1 MVKLNHSLK
10 ASTLMESLIAMV
22 ILVVCLGIGTMIYT
36 NVIGSDRERKQLHA
50 LLLANKE
57 AIAVKSERN
66 YLDSESQVDDWTI
79 KKTVEKY
86 NETENLF
93 LLSITVLD
101 RDKKIISTRRELIIE
116 E

>member
-1 MVKLNHSLK
+1 
-10 ASTLMESLIAMV
+10 MESLIAMV

-36 NVIGSDRERKQLHA
+36 NVLSSDRERKQLHA
-50 LLLANKE
+50 ALLATQE
-57 AIAVKSERN
+57 AVATKSGKN
-66 YLDSESQVDDWTI
+66 YFDAEWQVDDLMI

-101 RDKKIISTRRELIIE
+101 RDKKIISVRRELILE

>member
-1 MVKLNHSLK
+1 MVKLDHPLK

-36 NVIGSDRERKQLHA
+36 NVLNSDMERKQLHA
-50 LLLANKE
+50 ALLANTE
-57 AIAVKSERN
+57 AIAIKSEKN
-66 YLDSESQVDDWTI
+66 YLDAEWQIDNWTI

-93 LLSITVLD
+93 LLSIVVLD
-101 RDKKIISTRRELIIE
+101 RDHKIISVRRELILVE
-116 E
+116 